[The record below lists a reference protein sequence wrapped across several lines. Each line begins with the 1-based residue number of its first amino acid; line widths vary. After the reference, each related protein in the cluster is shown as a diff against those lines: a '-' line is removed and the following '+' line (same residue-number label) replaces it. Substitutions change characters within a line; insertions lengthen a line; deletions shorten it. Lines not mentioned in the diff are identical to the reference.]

1 LRKELYK
8 ANDIIVSN
16 ENILPVKRSQF
27 ELQVD
32 IEPAAGTTCGLRLAA
47 GNSNYFEIGY
57 NAATKTFYIDR
68 SKSGNVN
75 FNDNFKKLSR
85 FEKIIALKNKKIHLQ
100 VFYDN
105 SIAEIFVNGG
115 EAVFTAQLF
124 PDAGNNGIALFNTG
138 LASRFSKLQIWE
150 MKSVW

>member
-1 LRKELYK
+1 M
-8 ANDIIVSN
+8 
-16 ENILPVKRSQF
+16 
-27 ELQVD
+27 
-32 IEPAAGTTCGLRLAA
+32 
-47 GNSNYFEIGY
+47 
-57 NAATKTFYIDR
+57 FYIDR
-68 SKSGNVN
+68 SKSGNVG

-85 FEKIIALKNKKIHLQ
+85 FEKNIALKNNKIHLQ

-124 PDAGNNGIALFNTG
+124 PDANDTGIELFNIG
-138 LASRFSKLQIWE
+138 LKSKFEKLQIWE